1 MMCRLKVNKIV
12 ICDYYFFVRCRRSP
26 ISHHHMVL
34 VWSPIKRRK
43 IPFWVCLFHTHTCV
57 CVGCIYIYV
66 CTRAHALF
74 ITLGP
79 SPRPSD
85 RDNDQVNQPRDPTL
99 CACIGRSPRAPA
111 HPSRSAPRVSTE
123 PIGSTRPDRADAALI
138 KWIGPAHTR
147 PHTAQPF
154 FSVAQSLYYTVSHFA
169 AMNPSI
175 LLH

>member
-1 MMCRLKVNKIV
+1 MQTVSNKPSSYGSCMV
-12 ICDYYFFVRCRRSP
+12 TNKEKEDP
-26 ISHHHMVL
+26 IL
-34 VWSPIKRRK
+34 G
-43 IPFWVCLFHTHTCV
+43 LFISHTHTC
-57 CVGCIYIYV
+57 GGGIYICV
-66 CTRAHALF
+66 CACAHALF

-85 RDNDQVNQPRDPTL
+85 RANDQVNQPSDPTL
-99 CACIGRSPRAPA
+99 CACISRSPRAPA
-111 HPSRSAPRVSTE
+111 HPSRSAPRVPTE

-147 PHTAQPF
+147 PHTTRPF

-169 AMNPSI
+169 AMNLSI